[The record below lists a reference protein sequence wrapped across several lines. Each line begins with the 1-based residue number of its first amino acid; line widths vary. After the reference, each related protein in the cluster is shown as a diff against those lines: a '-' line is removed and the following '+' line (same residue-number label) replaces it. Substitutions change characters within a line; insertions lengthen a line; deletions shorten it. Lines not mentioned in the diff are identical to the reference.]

1 MPKLEFTYG
10 TVERAVAW
18 SHGVPETSRKA
29 GFRSMLNNLQKLGVL
44 GEAARVG
51 RGAPLTYTA
60 TELHRLFLGLELCE
74 LGLPPATAV
83 GLVATYW
90 DSKFDK
96 ICHEAEKNNPAARGG
111 QPIDP
116 GDDTVIHLGGV
127 ALRTGSLKGA
137 RSPTIPNI
145 NSCKLRELPTK
156 IVEWMKMDP
165 DDNPADLP
173 PRALVL
179 NFSARLRAFQRGLAA
194 AHMIELRAEHTA
206 IGKIKARADRRS
218 RGRRQRNAAKGRGK
232 RK

>member
-1 MPKLEFTYG
+1 MPRNVLVKPAIMPKLEFTYG

-145 NSCKLRELPTK
+145 NSCKLRELP
-156 IVEWMKMDP
+156 
-165 DDNPADLP
+165 